1 MNAGMRRVYVMCVV
15 CCQIVVR
22 IVCACW
28 PADDDGVSANECF
41 WHDGKVHS
49 TRAGSTYQRLCILWL
64 SFALSLSL
72 SVFYH
77 G

>member
-49 TRAGSTYQRLCILWL
+49 TRRAPLTSGCAFYGSHLLY
-64 SFALSLSL
+64 LSL